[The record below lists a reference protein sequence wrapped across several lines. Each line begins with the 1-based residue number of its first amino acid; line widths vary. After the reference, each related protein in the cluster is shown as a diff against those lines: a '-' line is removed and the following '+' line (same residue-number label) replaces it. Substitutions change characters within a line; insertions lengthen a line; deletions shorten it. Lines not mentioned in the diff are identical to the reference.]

1 MPITSPVAIVDA
13 IMTDLVANS
22 GLSPAN
28 QRSYA
33 EPTIIFPGDCPLLA
47 VWCETTTYELLTSGL
62 PNYERVH
69 DVKVAWYVANAAEA
83 ETGGTGDPAVVAAL
97 DITIETLIARIQT
110 YTDGVPSIG
119 SQLIT
124 TILSRAL
131 APQEG
136 SIWRG
141 LIELRVE
148 EAA

>member
-13 IMTDLVANS
+13 IMADLVANS
-22 GLSPAN
+22 GLTPKK

-33 EPTIIFPGDCPLLA
+33 EPTMIWPAGCPLLS
-47 VWCETTTYELLTSGL
+47 VWCETTSYELLLGD
-62 PNYERVH
+62 PPAYERQHLVN
-69 DVKVAWYVANAAEA
+69 VAWYVANPAEA
-83 ETGGTGDPAVVAAL
+83 ETGGTGDPATVQAL
-97 DITIETLIARIQT
+97 DTSIETLLARIQT
-110 YTDGVPSIG
+110 YTDGVPTIG

-124 TILSRAL
+124 TILRREL